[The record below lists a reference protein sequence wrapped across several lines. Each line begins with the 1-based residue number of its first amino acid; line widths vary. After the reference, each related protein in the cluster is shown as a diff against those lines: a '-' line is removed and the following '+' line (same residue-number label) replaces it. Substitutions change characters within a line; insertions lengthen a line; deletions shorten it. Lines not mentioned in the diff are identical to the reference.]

1 MFLFHPKPEVKQ
13 IILIGKTQIQE
24 SMLTKVPLIFQTIE
38 NIWIFLFVYFIE
50 LSETKNN
57 CKEKQTVL

>member
-38 NIWIFLFVYFIE
+38 NI
-50 LSETKNN
+50 
-57 CKEKQTVL
+57 

>member
-13 IILIGKTQIQE
+13 TILIGKTQIQE
-24 SMLTKVPLIFQTIE
+24 SMLTNIPLIFQTIE

-50 LSETKNN
+50 LSETKNS